1 MLSKDF
7 GIEFSTIPVIKENV
21 EKIFE
26 EIDEE
31 AAEIDDD
38 GLSEE
43 AKKELKEINQKAN
56 YNLKGILKDLA
67 TQEKLETANASPIK
81 DERSNY
87 QMLNVTIPIELSMTI
102 DGVGGLDPGDV
113 FLVDYLPKIYRK
125 YAYFQIFTIN
135 HSISTSGWDTKLTA
149 KMKLNTKKM
158 IKDGLI
164 VLIEPDPPS
173 KPKTTPMVTGEV
185 LSGTGYGG

>member
-1 MLSKDF
+1 
-7 GIEFSTIPVIKENV
+7 
-21 EKIFE
+21 
-26 EIDEE
+26 
-31 AAEIDDD
+31 
-38 GLSEE
+38 
-43 AKKELKEINQKAN
+43 
-56 YNLKGILKDLA
+56 
-67 TQEKLETANASPIK
+67 
-81 DERSNY
+81 
-87 QMLNVTIPIELSMTI
+87 MLNVTIPIELSMTI

-173 KPKTTPMVTGEV
+173 KPNILQDLLVLLQVVTASSLAFLESQGC
-185 LSGTGYGG
+185 